1 VTPHRIRYRRP
12 ETPWS
17 LSQMTT
23 PDAKE
28 AEIQVDRLV
37 ALGYHVADVTALDE
51 APASVASPGIGRG
64 ALPSGAPRKT
74 I

>member
-1 VTPHRIRYRRP
+1 VTVHRIRYRRP

-28 AEIQVDRLV
+28 AAIQVDRLV
-37 ALGYHVADVTALDE
+37 ALGYSVADVMPPLARDAATRPMPVPLDE
-51 APASVASPGIGRG
+51 R
-64 ALPSGAPRKT
+64 
-74 I
+74 